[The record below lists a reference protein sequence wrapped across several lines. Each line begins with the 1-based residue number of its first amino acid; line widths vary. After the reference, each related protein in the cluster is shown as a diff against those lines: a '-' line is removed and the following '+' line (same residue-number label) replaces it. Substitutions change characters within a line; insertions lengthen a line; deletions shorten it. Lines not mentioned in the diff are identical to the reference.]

1 MPTHQEIKENT
12 RKQWNEFSG
21 GWKKWDDLI
30 MEALCIQ
37 GEELL
42 KNVPDSIS
50 NVLDVATGTG
60 EPGLTLAE
68 RFPDATVTGTDLSE
82 GMLAVAEEHARERG
96 LKNYNTKLADACA
109 LPFENEVYD
118 AVFCRLGI
126 MFFPDPAKGAE
137 EFLRVLKPGG
147 RAALTVWNVPTKNE
161 WLAIAGATV
170 REKLNLPLP
179 PPDAPGVFRFG
190 KAGLLLKILEM
201 SGFKEA
207 KEREVIGVMKFE
219 SAKQYLDMMLD
230 VAAPIVA
237 ALRKAPETKQEE
249 VKTAILSVAES
260 KAESDG
266 SLRLLWSAWLVTGIK
281 QRASSESSVGFN

>member
-21 GWKKWDDLI
+21 GWKKWDVLI
-30 MEALCIQ
+30 MEALHIQ

-42 KNVPDSIS
+42 KQVPVSIS

-68 RFPDATVTGTDLSE
+68 RFPNANVIGTDLSD
-82 GMLAVAEEHARERG
+82 GMLAVAEENAKKRG
-96 LKNYNTKLADACA
+96 LKNYHTKSADACD
-109 LPFENEVYD
+109 LPFEDEVFD

-126 MFFPDPAKGAE
+126 MFFPDPAQGAE

-147 RAALTVWNVPTKNE
+147 RTALTVWNVPAKNE
-161 WLAIAGATV
+161 WLAIAGSTV
-170 REKLNLPLP
+170 SEKLHLPPP

-190 KAGLLLKILEM
+190 EAGLLRKILEK
-201 SGFKEA
+201 SGFKKV
-207 KEREVIGVMKFE
+207 KEREVRGVMKFE
-219 SAKQYLDMMLD
+219 SAGQYLDMMLE

-237 ALRKAPETKQEE
+237 ALREAPETKQEE
-249 VKTAILSVAES
+249 VKTAILSAAES
-260 KAESDG
+260 MAESDG
-266 SLRLLWSAWLVTGIK
+266 SLNLSWNAWLVTGEK
-281 QRASSESSVGFN
+281 QRVS